1 MIIFIRRKAPASRDG
16 FMLDDADAGGFHLPQ
31 MFLIRLSATAV

>member
-16 FMLDDADAGGFHLPQ
+16 FMLDDADAGGHLPQ
-31 MFLIRLSATAV
+31 MFRIRLSATAV